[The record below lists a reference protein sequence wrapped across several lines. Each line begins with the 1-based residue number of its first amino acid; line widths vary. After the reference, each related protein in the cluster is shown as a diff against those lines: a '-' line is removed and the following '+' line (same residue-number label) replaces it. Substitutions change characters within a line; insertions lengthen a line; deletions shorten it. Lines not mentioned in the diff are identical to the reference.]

1 MEKNPKSLISKLR
14 KIKDEKEEI
23 RKGQIKSAEPKVR
36 VFKGTPRL
44 EAGKG
49 GPEKLTA
56 MPEVSLKGKNTEAPK
71 KKAAEKIVTV
81 AKKIVKK
88 APAEPALKPSK
99 LKAPELKG
107 ASLESKFKSP
117 VTKLIA
123 VAKEREVEKTPV
135 AIVQMGS
142 HAGNFPFYP
151 SYVKKLVNET
161 PALAGKIDTT
171 SADSIKESIDK
182 MSQDEKINLYKKFE
196 KFGIYGSPSTRGYQ
210 PTDEDRTRLKNK

>member
-1 MEKNPKSLISKLR
+1 MEKNPKSIISKLR
-14 KIKDEKEEI
+14 KIKDEKEEL

-36 VFKGTPRL
+36 LFKGTPRI

-56 MPEVSLKGKNTEAPK
+56 MPEVSLKGKGAQAAKSKP
-71 KKAAEKIVTV
+71 AEKIVTV

-88 APAEPALKPSK
+88 VVEEAPFKKST

-117 VTKLIA
+117 VAKLIA

-151 SYVKKLVNET
+151 SYVKKLVKET
-161 PALAGKIDTT
+161 PALASKIDTT

-182 MSQDEKINLYKKFE
+182 MSQDDKINLYKKFE
-196 KFGIYGSPSTRGYQ
+196 KFGIYGADREYQ